1 MSFWILFVF
10 VGVCERY
17 NLLCVCDSL
26 VWGYVFSF
34 SSISA
39 YSQLVG
45 DNTVRCCLCPLFA
58 WLLCLI
64 CSVYWPNFIFVEQIS
79 GSYST
84 RSLSWLLILISM
96 YTMYT
101 YSLTHPSSQTCT
113 NIRTRPSPQK
123 SRTTSLIWMSSTFR
137 VQGGIL
143 VIRQRRWWHDH
154 YEGIGDCDAFT
165 WAEPYWGW
173 ASGYD

>member
-1 MSFWILFVF
+1 MSFWTLFVF
-10 VGVCERY
+10 IG
-17 NLLCVCDSL
+17 VCDSL

-34 SSISA
+34 SSVSA
-39 YSQLVG
+39 YSQLG
-45 DNTVRCCLCPLFA
+45 DNTARRCFCPSFA

-84 RSLSWLLILISM
+84 RSLSWLLILIYM

-101 YSLTHPSSQTCT
+101 YSLTHPSSQTRT

-154 YEGIGDCDAFT
+154 YEGIGDCDAFA

-173 ASGYD
+173 ASGHD